1 MSIWGRDAEAA
12 EAGRLYIDSLFDT
25 VAMED
30 EEFFDTLDAL
40 SDSDWFKMTDP
51 LDRIAATLYDIHYGP
66 YAKPMTVIRRGPR
79 VGEDGRWTALRSS
92 DPILAAALETW
103 ATEHAI
109 EVEEGEAIRFY
120 FDAIKILSP
129 EVDSREEIL
138 ADDYLGA
145 IWEQDRS
152 YVAAMRTVRSDLLN
166 KKDWK

>member
-1 MSIWGRDAEAA
+1 MSIWGRDYEAA

-25 VAMED
+25 VAMDD
-30 EEFFDTLDAL
+30 EEFFDALDSV
-40 SDSDWFKMTDP
+40 SDEDYVKLAEP

-66 YAKPMTVIRRGPR
+66 HAKPMTVIRRGPR
-79 VGEDGRWTALRSS
+79 VGEDARWTALRTE

-103 ATEHAI
+103 ATEHSI

-120 FDAIKILSP
+120 FDALKILNP

-152 YVAAMRTVRSDLLN
+152 YSEAMRTVCSDLLN
-166 KKDWK
+166 KKDWR